1 MKKKFKI
8 EDLCC
13 AHCAGK
19 IEEAIKQLD
28 GVNDASVSIITE
40 KMMIDADDEKF
51 DDIVKEAVA
60 IAAKIEPECT
70 IHVK

>member
-19 IEEAIKQLD
+19 IEEAIKALD
-28 GVNDASVSIITE
+28 GVNDASVSVITE
-40 KMMIDADDEKF
+40 KMMIDADDDKF

-70 IHVK
+70 IYVK